1 MKSPTHKYPLLQ
13 WLNLTDE
20 NIKGTVLCQMTEQ
33 CWFWFV
39 ISFTDLGSPFDGTC
53 TCMYAHVFSKHFCSC
68 SKLPRIKFWIF
79 DKLLLLLFQG
89 RDYETD
95 EESEKTN
102 EKEELSSEQ
111 WVNV

>member
-1 MKSPTHKYPLLQ
+1 MVHVP
-13 WLNLTDE
+13 
-20 NIKGTVLCQMTEQ
+20 V
-33 CWFWFV
+33 
-39 ISFTDLGSPFDGTC
+39 
-53 TCMYAHVFSKHFCSC
+53 CMHVFSKHFGSC
-68 SKLPRIKFWIF
+68 SKLIPRIKFWIF

-111 WVNV
+111 

>member
-1 MKSPTHKYPLLQ
+1 MYLYVCTYFQNTL
-13 WLNLTDE
+13 
-20 NIKGTVLCQMTEQ
+20 VLVQN
-33 CWFWFV
+33 FLV
-39 ISFTDLGSPFDGTC
+39 L
-53 TCMYAHVFSKHFCSC
+53 
-68 SKLPRIKFWIF
+68 IKFWIF

-111 WVNV
+111 

>member
-1 MKSPTHKYPLLQ
+1 
-13 WLNLTDE
+13 
-20 NIKGTVLCQMTEQ
+20 MTEQ

-39 ISFTDLGSPFDGTC
+39 TSFTDLGSAFDGTC

>member
-1 MKSPTHKYPLLQ
+1 
-13 WLNLTDE
+13 
-20 NIKGTVLCQMTEQ
+20 
-33 CWFWFV
+33 
-39 ISFTDLGSPFDGTC
+39 
-53 TCMYAHVFSKHFCSC
+53 MYAHVFSKHFCSC

-79 DKLLLLLFQG
+79 DKILLLLFQG

-111 WVNV
+111 